1 MAQDYNVQLES
12 LQRLKAVLLST
23 IEEIHNLRRNYSSFI
38 DSSRQIGL
46 PIQMYQKFRKDYVE
60 RKDFALSTIADNIDS
75 IDILWVDKLIEGT
88 EEAIDIASSASVSA
102 SGFSSDTGR
111 SANGMSKAERLRIL
125 RKGAERLKEAVEREE
140 TKKLLIKKAVTDS
153 GREER
158 QRDIHAD
165 FVAAILQQQKSR

>member
-60 RKDFALSTIADNIDS
+60 RKDFALSTIAVSIDS
-75 IDILWVDKLIEGT
+75 SDIIWVDKLIEGT

-111 SANGMSKAERLRIL
+111 SANGMSKFRQ
-125 RKGAERLKEAVEREE
+125 GAERVKEAAEREE

-158 QRDIHAD
+158 QRDIHTD
-165 FVAAILQQQKSR
+165 YVAAILQQQKSR

>member
-1 MAQDYNVQLES
+1 MAQDYNIQLES

-60 RKDFALSTIADNIDS
+60 RKDFALSTIADSIDS
-75 IDILWVDKLIEGT
+75 SDIIWVDKLIEGT

-102 SGFSSDTGR
+102 SGFSSDTGGE
-111 SANGMSKAERLRIL
+111 ANRKSKGELFG
-125 RKGAERLKEAVEREE
+125 KGAERVKA
-140 TKKLLIKKAVTDS
+140 KLSSVKPVTDS
-153 GREER
+153 GRDEN
-158 QRDIHAD
+158 QRDIHTD
-165 FVAAILQQQKSR
+165 YVAAILQQQKSR